1 MMPPTAQATPAPIHD
16 IAGPIWFFPYPAW
29 MVAAAGL
36 AFLALVGLIF
46 WFTRRKRPAPV
57 LTARERA
64 LAALRELRGEAS
76 EADPYGFGVR
86 VSDTLRTYIRDQ
98 HSLDAVTRTSVE
110 FLEVLRD
117 NAAFTNNEKAAIS
130 EFLESVDLLKYARQ
144 AAAAEEIRI
153 LLEIAER
160 VVRGESRPQ
169 AVVSK

>member
-1 MMPPTAQATPAPIHD
+1 MMPPTAPATPAPIHD
-16 IAGPIWFFPYPAW
+16 IAGPVWFFPYPVW
-29 MVAAAGL
+29 MVVAAGL

-46 WFTRRKRPAPV
+46 WFTRRKRPAPA

-144 AAAAEEIRI
+144 AAAAAEIRI
-153 LLEIAER
+153 LLGIAER
-160 VVRGESRPQ
+160 VVRGESPPQ
-169 AVVSK
+169 TVVSK